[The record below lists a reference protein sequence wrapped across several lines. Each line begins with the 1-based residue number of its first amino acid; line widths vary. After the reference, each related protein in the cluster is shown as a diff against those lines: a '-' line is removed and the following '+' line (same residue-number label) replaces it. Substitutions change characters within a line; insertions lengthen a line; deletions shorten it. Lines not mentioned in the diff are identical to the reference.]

1 MDHLMTLFTRSIAV
15 AAAVSLAVPALL
27 ASTLASP
34 AAATPSLRY
43 QAAPPTISKIAISSP
58 TEVKATITASVA
70 GASLQ
75 IRTMSTGGDWSSWT
89 SYPTA
94 GVISVPIDVSV
105 GGWIEAVAEG
115 SDFFTY
121 ATKSYVRVDNNPATR
136 GDVKAACRLVP
147 VTAVGYANPSKPT
160 VTLKSAPKCL
170 KWRSSADDGKTYSK
184 WKSVTRRTLTSKK
197 LKALTMGRLQVKA
210 GSKKLTVYVYEPETV
225 PMA

>member
-1 MDHLMTLFTRSIAV
+1 MTLFTRSIAV

-27 ASTLASP
+27 ASTLAIP

-58 TEVKATITASVA
+58 TEVKATISASVA

-75 IRTMSTGGDWSSWT
+75 VRTMPTGGDWSSWT

-170 KWRSSADDGKTYSK
+170 KWRSSADDGNR
-184 WKSVTRRTLTSKK
+184 SVHSLRQCTTRLENVSHSAFK
-197 LKALTMGRLQVKA
+197 
-210 GSKKLTVYVYEPETV
+210 
-225 PMA
+225 